1 LASTIK
7 SNFEFD
13 IEGFINI
20 ADFLVG
26 RLHLLFP
33 KRGRWGGGT
42 MENPGGRVIKRSKSR
57 GGFVIIVIVQSKR
70 CPHPTPTP
78 PVQKINSICH
88 LLFHINLY
96 GIPFFFLKMNV
107 NYCYVFYLFALFM
120 F

>member
-33 KRGRWGGGT
+33 KRGRWGGGGQWKIQ
-42 MENPGGRVIKRSKSR
+42 EERVIKISKSR

-70 CPHPTPTP
+70 CPHPTPP
-78 PVQKINSICH
+78 CRK
-88 LLFHINLY
+88 
-96 GIPFFFLKMNV
+96 
-107 NYCYVFYLFALFM
+107 
-120 F
+120 